1 MNNKRIAAIDLGT
14 NSFHLLIVE
23 LRDINSNSI
32 SIENGINR
40 SFNILYKQREIVRIN
55 IGKKNNP
62 KFLPEEGIQ
71 RALNVLDEF
80 KEKIDEFDAEVF
92 AVATSAIREAENR
105 DEFLKLVNDKLG
117 IEINVVSG
125 YEEARLIYLGVLQG
139 LNVYNKQI
147 LLIDIGGGSTELL
160 IGKRGKVLFVSSLKI
175 GAVRLAQR
183 FFNQSENFSEHQK
196 KKCENFIEQIVVPNI
211 KPIKKIGYDQVIG
224 TSGEIQAIARMIFN
238 EVYDTYNYKPID
250 NVEFTYK
257 QFEKVSKKIF
267 NAKSLNELKSLPAL
281 DEKRSEIIL
290 PGTLILKV
298 LLEKLNIDRITVSAS
313 ALREGIIIDALE
325 KIQKKEATKR
335 HLLSESEK
343 RKNKRLK
350 SVIEFAKSFDV
361 DLKHSEQVKKIS
373 LQIFDELQTIHKL
386 TNFHRE
392 LLEYAAI
399 LHDIGYYISPLK
411 HHKHSYNI
419 IKNSELVGFTSEEI
433 EIIANIT
440 RYHRKALPDDKHEN
454 FANLSEENKKV
465 VKILSAILRM
475 SDGLEKTH
483 AALINSIKSIQTK
496 KDEIVL
502 VLRYLTHPPDT
513 ELWAAKKRK
522 RVLENVLNIKIDF
535 QLEKL
540 SY

>member
-23 LRDINSNSI
+23 LRDVDANSYSL
-32 SIENGINR
+32 ENGINR
-40 SFNILYKQREIVRIN
+40 SFNILYRQREIVRIN
-55 IGKKNNP
+55 IGKKINP

-71 RALNVLDEF
+71 RALKVLAEF
-80 KEKIDEFDAEVF
+80 KEKINEFDAEIF
-92 AVATSAIREAENR
+92 AIATSAIREAENR
-105 DEFLKLVNDKLG
+105 DEFLKLVNDELG

-183 FFNQSENFSEHQK
+183 FFSQSEKFSEDQK
-196 KKCENFIEQIVVPNI
+196 KECENFIEQIVVPNI

-238 EVYDTYNYKPID
+238 EVYDSYNYKPID

-267 NAKSLNELKSLPAL
+267 NAKSLSELKALPAL

-298 LLEKLNIDRITVSAS
+298 LLEKLNIGRITVSAS

-325 KIQKKEATKR
+325 KIQKKEVINED
-335 HLLSESEK
+335 LLSENKK
-343 RKNKRLK
+343 RKRNRLR

-386 TNFHRE
+386 TDYHRE

-411 HHKHSYNI
+411 HHKHSYNM
-419 IKNSELVGFTSEEI
+419 IKNSELVGFTNEEI
-433 EIIANIT
+433 ELIANIT
-440 RYHRKALPDDKHEN
+440 RYHRKALPDDKHKN
-454 FANLSEENKKV
+454 FASLSEENKKV
-465 VKILSAILRM
+465 VKILSAILRI

-483 AALINSIKSIQTK
+483 AALINDIRSIKTK
-496 KDEIVL
+496 TGEVVL
-502 VLRYLTHPPDT
+502 ILRYLTHPPDT
-513 ELWAAKKRK
+513 EIWAAKKRK
-522 RVLENVLNIKIDF
+522 KVLESVLNIKIDF

>member
-23 LRDINSNSI
+23 LRDVDSNSY

-40 SFNILYKQREIVRIN
+40 SFNILYRQREIVRIN
-55 IGKKNNP
+55 IGKKINP
-62 KFLPEEGIQ
+62 KYLPEEGIK
-71 RALNVLDEF
+71 RALKVLAEF

-105 DEFLKLVNDKLG
+105 DEFLKLVNDELG

-183 FFNQSENFSEHQK
+183 FFNQSENFSEDQK
-196 KKCENFIEQIVVPNI
+196 KECENFIEQIVVPNI

-238 EVYDTYNYKPID
+238 EVYDSYNYKPID

-267 NAKSLNELKSLPAL
+267 NAKSLSELKALPAL

-298 LLEKLNIDRITVSAS
+298 LLEKLNIDQITVSAS

-325 KIQKKEATKR
+325 KIQKKEAINEN
-335 HLLSESEK
+335 LLSENEK
-343 RKNKRLK
+343 RKRDRLR
-350 SVIEFAKSFDV
+350 SVIEFARSFDV

-373 LQIFDELQTIHKL
+373 VQIFDELQTIHKL
-386 TNFHRE
+386 TDYHRE

-399 LHDIGYYISPLK
+399 LHDIGYYISPIK

-433 EIIANIT
+433 ELIANIT
-440 RYHRKALPDDKHEN
+440 RYHRKALPDDKHKN
-454 FANLSEENKKV
+454 FSSLSEENKKV

-483 AALINSIKSIQTK
+483 AALINSIRSIQSK

-522 RVLENVLNIKIDF
+522 KVLENVLNIKIDF

>member
-23 LRDINSNSI
+23 LRDVDSNSY

-40 SFNILYKQREIVRIN
+40 SFNILYRQREIVRIN
-55 IGKKNNP
+55 IGKKINP
-62 KFLPEEGIQ
+62 KYLPEEGIK
-71 RALNVLDEF
+71 RALKVLAEF

-105 DEFLKLVNDKLG
+105 DEFLKLVNDELG

-183 FFNQSENFSEHQK
+183 FFNQSENFSEDQK
-196 KKCENFIEQIVVPNI
+196 KECENFIEQIVVPNI
-211 KPIKKIGYDQVIG
+211 KTIKKIGYDQVIG
-224 TSGEIQAIARMIFN
+224 TSGEIQALARMIFN
-238 EVYDTYNYKPID
+238 EVYDSYNYKPID

-267 NAKSLNELKSLPAL
+267 NAKSLSELKALPAL

-298 LLEKLNIDRITVSAS
+298 LLEKLNIDQITVSAS

-325 KIQKKEATKR
+325 KIQKKEAINEN
-335 HLLSESEK
+335 LLSENEK
-343 RKNKRLK
+343 RKRDRLR
-350 SVIEFAKSFDV
+350 SVIEFARSFDV

-373 LQIFDELQTIHKL
+373 VQIFDELQTIHKL
-386 TNFHRE
+386 TDYHRE

-399 LHDIGYYISPLK
+399 LHDIGYYISPIK

-433 EIIANIT
+433 ELIANIT
-440 RYHRKALPDDKHEN
+440 RYHRKALPDDKHKN
-454 FANLSEENKKV
+454 FSSLSEENKKV

-483 AALINSIKSIQTK
+483 AALINSIRSIQSK

-522 RVLENVLNIKIDF
+522 KVLENVLNIKIDF